1 MAIFGIGT
9 DIVDITRL
17 EAALQRHGEAF
28 AAKLLADD
36 ELAAWR
42 EASNPAAFLAKRFAA
57 KEAFAKALGTGIRG
71 AVTLRRFAVVHDA
84 LGRPGFRCDPQV
96 EAELQVRN
104 IHTIHLSLS
113 DERQHVVAFVVME
126 T

>member
-42 EASNPAAFLAKRFAA
+42 EAGNPAAFLAKRFAA

-71 AVTLRRFAVVHDA
+71 AVTLRRIAVVHDT
-84 LGRPGFRCDPQV
+84 LGRPGFHCDPLL
-96 EAELQVRN
+96 ETELQARN

>member
-9 DIVDITRL
+9 DIVDIARL
-17 EAALQRHGEAF
+17 QSALERHGEAF

-36 ELAAWR
+36 ELPAWR
-42 EASNPAAFLAKRFAA
+42 GAGNPAAFLAKRFAA

-71 AVTLRRFAVVHDA
+71 AVTLRRLAVVHDTF
-84 LGRPGFRCDPQV
+84 GRPGFRCDPLL
-96 EAELQVRN
+96 ENELQSRK